1 MHRNARSPTDVAC
14 MATRSSANDGLGG
27 SAVAGLLP
35 SIQLLIG
42 NPIKTRP
49 STPKG
54 LFVSLL
60 IKNNI

>member
-14 MATRSSANDGLGG
+14 MATRSANDGLGG
-27 SAVAGLLP
+27 SAAGLLP